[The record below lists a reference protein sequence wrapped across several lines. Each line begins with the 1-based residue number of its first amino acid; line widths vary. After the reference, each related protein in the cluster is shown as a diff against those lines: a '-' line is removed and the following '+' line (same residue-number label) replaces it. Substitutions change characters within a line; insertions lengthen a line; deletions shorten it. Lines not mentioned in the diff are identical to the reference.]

1 MGAKTMLGSFVKQRR
16 GELGLTVQQ
25 LADKAGMTTGA
36 IYMIE
41 RGERRRLQPET
52 ISALSRSLEVT
63 PDVLLSLISSPAPRQ
78 EVPA

>member
-25 LADKAGMTTGA
+25 LADKTGMTTGA

-52 ISALSRSLEVT
+52 ISALSRGLDIT
-63 PDVLLSLISSPAPRQ
+63 PDVLLSLISAPAPI
-78 EVPA
+78 EGVPV

>member
-16 GELGLTVQQ
+16 LELGLSVQQ
-25 LADKAGMTTGA
+25 LADRAGMTTGA

-52 ISALSRSLEVT
+52 ISALSRGLGVT
-63 PDVLLSLISSPAPRQ
+63 PDVLLSLISSPTPI
-78 EVPA
+78 EGVPA